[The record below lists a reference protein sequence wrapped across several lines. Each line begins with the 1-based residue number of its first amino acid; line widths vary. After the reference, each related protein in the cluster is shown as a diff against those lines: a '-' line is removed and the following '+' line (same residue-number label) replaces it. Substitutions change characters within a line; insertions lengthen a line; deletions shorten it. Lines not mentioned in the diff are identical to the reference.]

1 MNRRH
6 FLGASATAITSA
18 AIRTHAQDS
27 TSQVSLGI
35 MGMGTRGKAL
45 AKALAL
51 MPGVKIAWLIEPDQG
66 RLGQANDLLAKSI
79 PKGAKPPQTTDH
91 YQRALDDKGVDAL
104 VVTAPNHW
112 HAPATLLACAAG
124 KHVYVEKP
132 CCHNPQEGE
141 WMVAAAKKHGRIVQ
155 TGTQRRSW
163 SGIQEAIQRLKEG
176 EIGTLHAAQTWYH
189 ASRGGIGKSGPSP
202 VPDGLNY
209 ALWEGPAPHREFQ
222 ANFLHYNW
230 HWFWHWGNGELGN
243 NGIHWLDLARW
254 GMGVTNPELSI
265 STGGRYYFDDDQ
277 ETPDTHLVSFEFP
290 GRKMI
295 TWEGH
300 SCQKDPRKEGPD
312 VLFLGSKGRLAIS
325 GAGYVVQDPAGKEV
339 AKGKGTSGEG
349 VHLENFIHAIRG
361 KAKLTCPPEEAVPST
376 QLCHLGNIA
385 HRTRRTLK
393 TDPATGKPLDTLP
406 PGLWKREY
414 APGFRL
420 PAV

>member
-141 WMVAAAKKHGRIVQ
+141 WIVAAAKKTRPHRADRHAETKLERHPGGYSATERGRNWHSSRSPNLVPRI
-155 TGTQRRSW
+155 TGRDWQKR
-163 SGIQEAIQRLKEG
+163 A
-176 EIGTLHAAQTWYH
+176 
-189 ASRGGIGKSGPSP
+189 KSGS
-202 VPDGLNY
+202 
-209 ALWEGPAPHREFQ
+209 
-222 ANFLHYNW
+222 
-230 HWFWHWGNGELGN
+230 
-243 NGIHWLDLARW
+243 
-254 GMGVTNPELSI
+254 
-265 STGGRYYFDDDQ
+265 
-277 ETPDTHLVSFEFP
+277 
-290 GRKMI
+290 
-295 TWEGH
+295 
-300 SCQKDPRKEGPD
+300 
-312 VLFLGSKGRLAIS
+312 
-325 GAGYVVQDPAGKEV
+325 
-339 AKGKGTSGEG
+339 
-349 VHLENFIHAIRG
+349 
-361 KAKLTCPPEEAVPST
+361 
-376 QLCHLGNIA
+376 
-385 HRTRRTLK
+385 
-393 TDPATGKPLDTLP
+393 
-406 PGLWKREY
+406 
-414 APGFRL
+414 
-420 PAV
+420 